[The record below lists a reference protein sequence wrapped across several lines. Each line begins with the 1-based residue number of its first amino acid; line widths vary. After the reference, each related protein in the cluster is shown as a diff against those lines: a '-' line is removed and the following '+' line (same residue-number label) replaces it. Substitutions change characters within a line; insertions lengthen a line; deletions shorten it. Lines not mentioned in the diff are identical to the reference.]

1 MASGHRVAGEAD
13 NERMGHFLGT
23 HQNRLDAKGRVSVPA
38 SFRAALRDLS
48 EDGAGLVLLPSNRY
62 PCIDGYSRVAYDR
75 LGQRLAQMDVL
86 SEEYEDT
93 ALYIYGDAYAVE
105 SDREGRIVLPEPL
118 VAHAGLTE
126 SVMFKGLGEIFQIW
140 EPQAGEQ
147 RSTEARSR
155 ARPGAARPGS
165 TGGTAGMRA

>member
-1 MASGHRVAGEAD
+1 
-13 NERMGHFLGT
+13 MGHFLGT

-38 SFRAALRDLS
+38 SFRAALRELS
-48 EDGAGLVLLPSNRY
+48 GESAGLVLLPSNRY
-62 PCIDGYSRVAYDR
+62 PCIDGYSRLAYER

-93 ALYIYGDAYAVE
+93 ALYIYGDAYAV
-105 SDREGRIVLPEPL
+105 DADKEGRIVLPEPL
-118 VAHAGLTE
+118 VAHAGLSE
-126 SVMFKGLGEIFQIW
+126 GVMFKGLGEIFQIW

-155 ARPGAARPGS
+155 ARPGAAR
-165 TGGTAGMRA
+165 AARA